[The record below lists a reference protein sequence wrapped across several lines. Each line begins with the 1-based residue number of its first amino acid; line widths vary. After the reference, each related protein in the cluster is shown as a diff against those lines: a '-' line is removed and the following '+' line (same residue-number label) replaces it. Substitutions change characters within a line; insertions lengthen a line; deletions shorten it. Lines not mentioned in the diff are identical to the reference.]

1 MEKKKWK
8 QWIYWFSLAVA
19 IVIVYKTLDSFSAVT
34 DWVKNLLDLLMPFIM
49 AILVAYIFYIPARKV
64 ETIYNKAP
72 LKIIAK
78 RARVLAILTV
88 YIIAGIAIGVLIKFI
103 LPTISTSVIELVNS
117 LPGYYESAIKYVN
130 ELPEDSI
137 LNKVEIKAVI
147 ANLQNVDVASF
158 IHAESISGYA
168 AKSVI
173 GVTNFIFNLFITIIV
188 SIYLLYERTQILQFM
203 KKLVGAVFK
212 NKTYKRLGSYFRKT
226 NEIFFNFISS
236 QIIDGI
242 VVGILISIALSIM
255 KVKYGILLGFLI
267 GLFNIIPYFG
277 AIVAS
282 GISILITALTGGI
295 GQAVTMAIV
304 VIVLQQID
312 ANIINPKIVGS
323 SLKLSPILIIFA
335 VTIGGAYF
343 GVLGMF
349 LAVPVIAILKILV
362 LDYIELRNRQNQN
375 KETKSLE

>member
-19 IVIVYKTLDSFSAVT
+19 VVVVYKTLDSFTAVI
-34 DWVKNLLDLLMPFIM
+34 DWVKNLLDVLMPFIM
-49 AILVAYIFYIPARKV
+49 AILVAYIFYIPARKMEGV
-64 ETIYNKAP
+64 YKKSP
-72 LKIIAK
+72 VKIISK
-78 RARVLAILTV
+78 RARMFAILSV
-88 YIIAGIAIGVLIKFI
+88 YLIAGLLIAVMIKFI
-103 LPTISTSVIELVNS
+103 LPSISTSVVELINS
-117 LPGYYESAIKYVN
+117 LPGYYEGATKYIN

-137 LNKVEIKAVI
+137 LNKIDIKVLI
-147 ANLQNVDVASF
+147 ANLQNIELGNF
-158 IHAESISGYA
+158 IQLENISGYA
-168 AKSVI
+168 AKGVI
-173 GVTNFIFNLFITIIV
+173 GVTNFIFNLFVTIIV

-203 KKLVGAVFK
+203 RKLTGVIFK
-212 NKTYKRLGSYFRKT
+212 NKTYKKLGSYFRKT
-226 NEIFFNFISS
+226 NEIFFNFVSS

-255 KVKYGILLGFLI
+255 NVKYGILLGFMI

-277 AIVAS
+277 AIIAS
-282 GISILITALTGGI
+282 FIAILITVLTGGF
-295 GQAVTMAIV
+295 GQAIAMAIV
-304 VIVLQQID
+304 VIIIQQID

-362 LDYIELRNRQNQN
+362 LDYIELRNEQN
-375 KETKSLE
+375 KIKEINN

>member
-1 MEKKKWK
+1 MKNKKWK

-19 IVIVYKTLDSFSAVT
+19 VVVVYKTLDSFTAVI
-34 DWVKNLLDLLMPFIM
+34 DWVKNLLDVLMPFIM
-49 AILVAYIFYIPARKV
+49 AILVAYIFYIPARKMEGV
-64 ETIYNKAP
+64 YKKSP
-72 LKIIAK
+72 VKIISK
-78 RARVLAILTV
+78 RARMFAILSV
-88 YIIAGIAIGVLIKFI
+88 YLIAGLLIAVMIKFI
-103 LPTISTSVIELVNS
+103 LPSISTSVVELINS
-117 LPGYYESAIKYVN
+117 LPGYYEGATKYIN

-137 LNKVEIKAVI
+137 LNKIDIKALI
-147 ANLQNVDVASF
+147 ANLQNIELGNF
-158 IHAESISGYA
+158 IQLENISGYA
-168 AKSVI
+168 AKGVI
-173 GVTNFIFNLFITIIV
+173 GVTNFIFNLFVTIIV

-203 KKLVGAVFK
+203 RKLTGVIFK
-212 NKTYKRLGSYFRKT
+212 NKTYKKLGSYFRKT
-226 NEIFFNFISS
+226 NEIFFNFVSS

-255 KVKYGILLGFLI
+255 NVKYGVLLGFMI

-277 AIVAS
+277 AIIAS
-282 GISILITALTGGI
+282 CIAILITVLTGGF
-295 GQAVTMAIV
+295 GQAIAMAIV
-304 VIVLQQID
+304 VIIIQQID

-362 LDYIELRNRQNQN
+362 LDYIELRNEQN
-375 KETKSLE
+375 KIKEIKN